1 MARII
6 ARSTTPSLLT
16 QADTTKA
23 INAYAR
29 KHNHFATTVRNDTM
43 LRRAAVEAFRAAHP
57 ERLVTFAVYNNR

>member
-23 INAYAR
+23 INAFAR
-29 KHNHFATTVRNDTM
+29 KQNYYASTVRTCSD
-43 LRRAAVEAFRAAHP
+43 LKRQALEAFKAKHP
-57 ERLVTFAVYNNR
+57 ERLVTFAVYNVR